1 MMSGTDFTLFVVL
14 ISVFLYWLDS
24 IRAKEIATVRSREAC
39 KKVSLEFL
47 DETVA
52 IKKVRLRRNSL
63 GRLNFYRE
71 YQFEFTSTGEYRY
84 KGIVKLLGKH
94 LLDIEMEPYQIADE
108 GNDLEYLE

>member
-1 MMSGTDFTLFVVL
+1 MMSGTDFTVFVLLVS
-14 ISVFLYWLDS
+14 IFLYWLGS
-24 IRAKEIATVRSREAC
+24 IRAKEIATAHSREAC

-63 GRLNFYRE
+63 GRLVFYRE

-84 KGIVKLLGKH
+84 KGRVKLLGKI
-94 LLDIEMEPYQIADE
+94 LLGVEMEPYQFTA
-108 GNDLEYLE
+108 

>member
-1 MMSGTDFTLFVVL
+1 MSGTDFTLFVIL

-24 IRAKEIATVRSREAC
+24 IRAKEIATARSREAC
-39 KKVSLEFL
+39 KKVLVEFL

-52 IKKVRLRRNSL
+52 IKKVRLRRNSS

-84 KGIVKLLGKH
+84 KGIVKLLGKY
-94 LLDIEMEPYQIADE
+94 LVDIEMEPYQFHE
-108 GNDLEYLE
+108 